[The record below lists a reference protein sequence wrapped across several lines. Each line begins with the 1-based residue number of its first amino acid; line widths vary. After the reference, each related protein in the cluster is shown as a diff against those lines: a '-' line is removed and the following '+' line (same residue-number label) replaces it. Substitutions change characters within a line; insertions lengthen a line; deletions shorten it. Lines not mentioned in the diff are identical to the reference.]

1 MLALLFAAFFQ
12 TASAGTLAGVT
23 MPDTLDASGD
33 KLVLNGLG
41 LREMLFIDIYV
52 AGLYLPTKTHD
63 PSVVINSDVHKRVVM
78 HFIFRRVSPSQIKDT
93 FHEGILNQ
101 PGGEKL
107 AAQVAIL
114 ESYMTENVYAGEEF
128 SVDYT
133 PGVGTTIYA
142 KGVKKGTI
150 PGVDLM
156 KALFSIYVGPK
167 PATEALKQ
175 GLLGN
180 GS

>member
-1 MLALLFAAFFQ
+1 MLALILSALLH
-12 TASAGTLAGVT
+12 TASAATLAGVT
-23 MPDTLDASGD
+23 MPDTLDVGGD
-33 KLVLNGLG
+33 KLVLNGMG
-41 LREMLFIDIYV
+41 LREMLFLDIYV

-63 PSVVINSDVHKRVVM
+63 ANTVIQSDVHKRVVM
-78 HFIFRRVSPSQIKDT
+78 HFIYRKVSPAQVKDT

-114 ESYMTENVYAGEEF
+114 ESYMTEYIYSGEEF
-128 SVDYT
+128 TVDYT

-142 KGVKKGTI
+142 KGVKKGTL

-175 GLLGN
+175 GMLGN
-180 GS
+180 L

>member
-1 MLALLFAAFFQ
+1 MLALLFSAFLH
-12 TASAGTLAGVT
+12 TASAATLAGVT
-23 MPDTLDASGD
+23 MPDTVDVGGD

-63 PSVVINSDVHKRVVM
+63 PATIINSDVHKRVVM
-78 HFIFRRVSPSQIKDT
+78 HFIYRHVSPSQVKDT

-107 AAQVAIL
+107 ASQVAIL
-114 ESYMTENVYAGEEF
+114 ESFMTEDIYSGEEF
-128 SVDYT
+128 AVDYT

-180 GS
+180 AG